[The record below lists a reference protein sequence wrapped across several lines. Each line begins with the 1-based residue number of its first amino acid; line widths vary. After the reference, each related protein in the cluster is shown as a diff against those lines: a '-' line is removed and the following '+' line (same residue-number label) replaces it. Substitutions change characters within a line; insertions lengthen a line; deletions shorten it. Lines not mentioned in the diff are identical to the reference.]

1 MLGSGEMLALVL
13 ANQGKDAEAEAMN
26 RRALAGREKVLGSDH
41 PDTLASIYCLA
52 DLLSNTQRFGEALS
66 LYDRAV
72 AGYRR
77 VLGPEH
83 PTTVACQRHQA
94 AVKEWI

>member
-1 MLGSGEMLALVL
+1 
-13 ANQGKDAEAEAMN
+13 MN
-26 RRALAGREKVLGSDH
+26 RRALAGHEKVLGADY
-41 PDTLASIYCLA
+41 PDTLISIYCLA
-52 DLLSNTQRFGEALS
+52 DLLSNTQRFSEALS

-83 PTTVACQRHQA
+83 PTTVAC
-94 AVKEWI
+94 